1 MDIKDSMARTLS
13 SWMKVEGPNGDIVL
27 GTRVRLARNVV
38 GIPFPA
44 TAKKEQLRHLL
55 DISEGL
61 VSELSSVEKFTFLKM
76 AEVDSLERQL
86 LVEKHLISPSHI
98 HNTSTKGL
106 LLGENEDTSI
116 MINEED
122 HFRIQVL
129 FPGLQLESAWR
140 KANKVDDVIEEKVDY
155 AFDMERG
162 FLTACPTNVGTAM
175 RASVM
180 VHLPALTRVNQL
192 KRMLTTI
199 TQFGLVVR
207 GLYGEGSESSGN
219 IYQISNQVTLGHSEE
234 EIIDHLQRITSQV
247 LTGER
252 KAREYL
258 LESERRLQIEDMV
271 HRSFGILTNARIITS
286 KEAMSLLSDV
296 RLGIDL
302 GLIKDLDKDI
312 LKQLMVLIRQAH
324 LQKFMGQ
331 NLPSEE
337 RDRLRAALIR
347 GKLLN
352 K

>member
-1 MDIKDSMARTLS
+1 
-13 SWMKVEGPNGDIVL
+13 
-27 GTRVRLARNVV
+27 
-38 GIPFPA
+38 
-44 TAKKEQLRHLL
+44 
-55 DISEGL
+55 
-61 VSELSSVEKFTFLKM
+61 
-76 AEVDSLERQL
+76 
-86 LVEKHLISPSHI
+86 
-98 HNTSTKGL
+98 
-106 LLGENEDTSI
+106 
-116 MINEED
+116 
-122 HFRIQVL
+122 
-129 FPGLQLESAWR
+129 
-140 KANKVDDVIEEKVDY
+140 
-155 AFDMERG
+155 
-162 FLTACPTNVGTAM
+162 
-175 RASVM
+175 
-180 VHLPALTRVNQL
+180 
-192 KRMLTTI
+192 MLTTI